1 MVSEVSVYHGG
12 KGAAERSNSHCGSE
26 EANRETE
33 NACASKPLL
42 SFLLLH
48 LGPQPIE
55 WLPTF
60 RTGLP
65 SLSYSFLEMP
75 SQTHTEMCFT
85 NLLEVSQSNQVD
97 SQD

>member
-42 SFLLLH
+42 SFPFITS
-48 LGPQPIE
+48 GSPA
-55 WLPTF
+55 
-60 RTGLP
+60 
-65 SLSYSFLEMP
+65 
-75 SQTHTEMCFT
+75 
-85 NLLEVSQSNQVD
+85 N
-97 SQD
+97 

>member
-1 MVSEVSVYHGG
+1 MVGRVQQNGVIHIVVVR
-12 KGAAERSNSHCGSE
+12 KQIERQ
-26 EANRETE
+26 RMPVL
-33 NACASKPLL
+33 ASLFFL
-42 SFLLLH
+42 SLLLH